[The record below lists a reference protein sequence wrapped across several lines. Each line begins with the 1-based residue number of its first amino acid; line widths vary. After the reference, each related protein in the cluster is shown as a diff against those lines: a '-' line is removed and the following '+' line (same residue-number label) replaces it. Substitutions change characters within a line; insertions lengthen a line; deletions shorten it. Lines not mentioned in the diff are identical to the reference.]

1 MRAEPSPARSLD
13 LSRES
18 PVDACVSSAR
28 VRYGLALMSTDSPLL
43 SKRWPWLT
51 AAAVVL
57 LVYLATLVEV
67 GRLDPDDRPVGTSE
81 DIAALRERDDLNVLF
96 IVIDTLRAERL
107 GAWGYERDTSPL
119 LDRLASQG
127 IRFDRHLSQSSWTK
141 CSMASLWTGL
151 YPART
156 GVTRF
161 EQVLSPEAKLPAEI
175 LSEAGFRTAGLFRN
189 GWVEGY
195 FGFDQGF
202 DVYTR
207 PVGRPAA
214 PNVRRQNPTIKE
226 VGTDIDAVRA
236 SEEFLR
242 IYGHERW
249 FLYLHLMDVH
259 EYLYDEDSARFGTNF
274 SDIYDNAIL
283 HTNFI
288 LDQLYDHL
296 GREGYLDHT
305 LIVIASD
312 HGEAFGERGIEGHA
326 RFVYRETT
334 EVPLILSLP
343 FKLEPG
349 VVVDQRTANVDIWPT
364 ILDLLG
370 LPAMQGVDGH
380 SQRPSILA
388 AARGEDPPVRDGPAY
403 AHLDQNWGKRGSIE
417 APTVAV
423 SDGDYRFV
431 LTQEGGRG
439 WRQELFDRRHGA
451 AESDNLAEIES
462 EIAARM
468 RAVAEGYLE
477 SEPPWQG
484 RVQDLEIDEIKLNQ
498 LRALGY
504 QIP

>member
-189 GWVEGY
+189 G
-195 FGFDQGF
+195 
-202 DVYTR
+202 
-207 PVGRPAA
+207 
-214 PNVRRQNPTIKE
+214 
-226 VGTDIDAVRA
+226 
-236 SEEFLR
+236 
-242 IYGHERW
+242 
-249 FLYLHLMDVH
+249 
-259 EYLYDEDSARFGTNF
+259 
-274 SDIYDNAIL
+274 
-283 HTNFI
+283 
-288 LDQLYDHL
+288 
-296 GREGYLDHT
+296 
-305 LIVIASD
+305 
-312 HGEAFGERGIEGHA
+312 
-326 RFVYRETT
+326 
-334 EVPLILSLP
+334 
-343 FKLEPG
+343 
-349 VVVDQRTANVDIWPT
+349 
-364 ILDLLG
+364 
-370 LPAMQGVDGH
+370 
-380 SQRPSILA
+380 
-388 AARGEDPPVRDGPAY
+388 
-403 AHLDQNWGKRGSIE
+403 
-417 APTVAV
+417 
-423 SDGDYRFV
+423 
-431 LTQEGGRG
+431 
-439 WRQELFDRRHGA
+439 
-451 AESDNLAEIES
+451 
-462 EIAARM
+462 
-468 RAVAEGYLE
+468 
-477 SEPPWQG
+477 
-484 RVQDLEIDEIKLNQ
+484 
-498 LRALGY
+498 
-504 QIP
+504 